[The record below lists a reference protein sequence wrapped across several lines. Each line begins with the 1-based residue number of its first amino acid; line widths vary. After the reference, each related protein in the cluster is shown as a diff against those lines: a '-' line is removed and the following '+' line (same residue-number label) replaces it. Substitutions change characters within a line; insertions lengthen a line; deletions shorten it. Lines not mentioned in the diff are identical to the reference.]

1 MGFYSMVAFFQK
13 GGLFMYPI
21 LLVFAVG
28 MAIAFERWVQ
38 LNRIRNTNQKVW
50 KQLHPVLVKGE
61 FDKARKMINNNKS
74 NMAQMLGMGL
84 ARQGAVRRRDDIEI
98 AMEESMMEIIP
109 QLEKR
114 TPYVALLSN
123 IATLLGLLGT
133 IMGLIEAFTA
143 VANANPA
150 EKADLLSAS
159 ISVAMN
165 TTAFGLM
172 SAIPLL
178 LLHAKLT
185 STTGQIV
192 DSLEMASVKTLN
204 TISNFAKRQF
214 DEELI
219 MIRRLHSKRKR
230 EETPE
235 LDITTFLNLMV
246 VLIPF
251 LLISAVFSRVT
262 IMELSV
268 PTSAGGSA
276 LNTPNFAIEVIVR
289 KKGLEIANGSSVEAA
304 IPKKDDQYDMQML
317 YELLKRLKARYPEKD
332 DATVL
337 MEPDIEYDHLIQI
350 MDAVRGAEVQMEGSE
365 EVKKMVLFPN
375 ISIGDAP

>member
-1 MGFYSMVAFFQK
+1 
-13 GGLFMYPI
+13 
-21 LLVFAVG
+21 
-28 MAIAFERWVQ
+28 
-38 LNRIRNTNQKVW
+38 
-50 KQLHPVLVKGE
+50 
-61 FDKARKMINNNKS
+61 
-74 NMAQMLGMGL
+74 
-84 ARQGAVRRRDDIEI
+84 
-98 AMEESMMEIIP
+98 
-109 QLEKR
+109 
-114 TPYVALLSN
+114 
-123 IATLLGLLGT
+123 
-133 IMGLIEAFTA
+133 
-143 VANANPA
+143 
-150 EKADLLSAS
+150 
-159 ISVAMN
+159 
-165 TTAFGLM
+165 
-172 SAIPLL
+172 
-178 LLHAKLT
+178 
-185 STTGQIV
+185 
-192 DSLEMASVKTLN
+192 
-204 TISNFAKRQF
+204 
-214 DEELI
+214 

-230 EETPE
+230 EETPG

-304 IPKKDDQYDMQML
+304 IPKKDDHYDMQML
-317 YELLKRLKARYPEKD
+317 YEMLKRLKARYPEKD

-350 MDAVRGAEVQMEGSE
+350 MDAVRGAEVQIEGSE